1 MKLTGGTPRA
11 LALIKKLN
19 ASGNLID
26 VYDRDRIESNQN
38 NSLVDLD
45 MMEAFDKKYGTE
57 YHHHLLAIFI
67 DESISTK
74 ELLSVYPDF
83 GEVFND
89 ESIKPNLIFI
99 NLATQQILSV
109 TKKVGDVAESFIP
122 HPSGIKDLSSFDRLM
137 YVDKF
142 MEKRNEEFR
151 KLDFADVIDSLINA
165 LADISYANYNLVY
178 REIDSGH
185 IADMLSRGPNIHGL
199 FTKEPWDGMSLVNYD
214 VDDDDSED
222 QEGYTQ
228 LELNDAL
235 AQIES
240 LSEDLDRGIDIFSKF
255 FAKRP
260 IDYDYFCSQD

>member
-45 MMEAFDKKYGTE
+45 MMDAFDKKYGTE

-122 HPSGIKDLSSFDRLM
+122 QLIRST
-137 YVDKF
+137 YV
-142 MEKRNEEFR
+142 R
-151 KLDFADVIDSLINA
+151 
-165 LADISYANYNLVY
+165 
-178 REIDSGH
+178 
-185 IADMLSRGPNIHGL
+185 
-199 FTKEPWDGMSLVNYD
+199 
-214 VDDDDSED
+214 
-222 QEGYTQ
+222 
-228 LELNDAL
+228 
-235 AQIES
+235 
-240 LSEDLDRGIDIFSKF
+240 
-255 FAKRP
+255 
-260 IDYDYFCSQD
+260 